1 MRRRSEIVKPDLCRG
16 GSDLLPVGDENLVG
30 ALGLLGSLP
39 FLVAALLAQPPRPAA
54 LAPLPR
60 RLARPTGRTYRN
72 GLGRLIRPRPASPS
86 RIFIS
91 NRIPCQPIEFA
102 MISATTGPNQYA
114 QRGPQL

>member
-54 LAPLPR
+54 LAPVSR
-60 RLARPTGRTYRN
+60 RPARPTGRTYRN
-72 GLGRLIRPRPASPS
+72 GLGRVVRTRPASRW

-91 NRIPCQPIEFA
+91 NRTPSHPIPFP
-102 MISATTGPNQYA
+102 MITPPT
-114 QRGPQL
+114 